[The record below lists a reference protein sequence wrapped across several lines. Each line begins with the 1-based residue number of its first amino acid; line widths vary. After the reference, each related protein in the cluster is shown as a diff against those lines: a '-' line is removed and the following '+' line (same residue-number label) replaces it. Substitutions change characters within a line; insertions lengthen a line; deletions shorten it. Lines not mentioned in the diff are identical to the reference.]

1 MLQNVPSSFKL
12 IMIAPPWSPELKK
25 KEYDGG
31 GGGGD
36 EYLIPFDACGN
47 LWSNEIHT
55 IEWPLEQTPY
65 FTAHSTTSNSSKSNY
80 DKCNFGY
87 TNLLKQSIF
96 LHSSV

>member
-1 MLQNVPSSFKL
+1 MS
-12 IMIAPPWSPELKK
+12 APPWGPELKK
-25 KEYDGG
+25 KEYEGGG

-36 EYLIPFDACGN
+36 RLGDEYLILLNACGN

-65 FTAHSTTSNSSKSNY
+65 FTAHSTTLNVSKSNY

-87 TNLLKQSIF
+87 INLLKQSI